1 MSVLLQARRL
11 AAGYVSGRR
20 QRRVLEGIEV
30 ELRAGELVCLLGPN
44 GCGKSTLLRT
54 LAGTQKPL
62 AGQVE
67 IEGAEL
73 GLLSIRQLAR
83 RVAILLAEPLALGA
97 MTVAELVA
105 LGRYPH
111 TDWSGRFTATDRA
124 AVARAV
130 DQVGIAELATRTLE
144 SLSDGERQ
152 KSMIARALAQE
163 PKVLLLDEP
172 TAFLDLP
179 GRYEIGGL
187 LRQVASTAEDRAVV
201 LSTHDLDFALG
212 TADRLW
218 LIDKAG
224 HLICG
229 QPAELVQQRALEQ
242 AFGVPSLALFT
253 GA

>member
-1 MSVLLQARRL
+1 
-11 AAGYVSGRR
+11 
-20 QRRVLEGIEV
+20 
-30 ELRAGELVCLLGPN
+30 
-44 GCGKSTLLRT
+44 
-54 LAGTQKPL
+54 
-62 AGQVE
+62 
-67 IEGAEL
+67 
-73 GLLSIRQLAR
+73 
-83 RVAILLAEPLALGA
+83 VAILLAEPLALGA

-124 AVARAV
+124 AVARAI
-130 DQVGIAELATRTLE
+130 DQVGVAELATRPLE

-152 KSMIARALAQE
+152 KAMIARALAQQ

-179 GRYEIGGL
+179 GRFEIGVL
-187 LRQVASTAEDRAVV
+187 LRQVASAADDRAVV

-218 LIDKAG
+218 LIDQG
-224 HLICG
+224 GQLLCG
-229 QPAELVQQRALEQ
+229 EPAELVRQRALER

-253 GA
+253 SV